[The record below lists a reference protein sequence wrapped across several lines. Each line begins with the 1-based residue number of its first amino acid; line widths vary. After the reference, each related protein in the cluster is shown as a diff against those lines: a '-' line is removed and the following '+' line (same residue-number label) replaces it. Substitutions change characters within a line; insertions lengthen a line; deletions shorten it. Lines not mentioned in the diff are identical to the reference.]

1 MLRLVKGSEEG
12 KVVPVAV
19 SLDSHVIGYTAV
31 DKHTTG
37 GLLVICGTIA
47 ETAEWPQMSTT
58 SALYGRCPI
67 LFYKSASAIHHN
79 ATL

>member
-19 SLDSHVIGYTAV
+19 SLDSHMIGYTGV
-31 DKHTTG
+31 DKHMTG

-47 ETAEWPQMSTT
+47 ETTE
-58 SALYGRCPI
+58 
-67 LFYKSASAIHHN
+67 
-79 ATL
+79 